1 MTSVVGTASVNG
13 LATGSPM
20 EKTSKFIKTNVNFI
34 NKTHG
39 VLDLTFSDIREEP
52 DFETALIT
60 KLPPLALSFTEVRSV
75 RITSFLSSY
84 IHINLPTIIIYQQN
98 TTGRKQTEVIKA
110 LRLGNNEIRSMEI
123 IYKFLKN
130 TLDTTNIMWLDLSFN
145 KVETISVNIMKY
157 FPNITTLNLH
167 ANRISRLSELRKLAL
182 LTTVKAI
189 SLQGNPVEEH
199 KHYRN
204 FVLYFCPWLR
214 QFDMSPVTAG
224 EVKRMNVWAVT
235 FRRVLNGNDSDD
247 DY

>member
-60 KLPPLALSFTEVRSV
+60 KLPPLALSFTE
-75 RITSFLSSY
+75 
-84 IHINLPTIIIYQQN
+84 N